1 MLLLQIVTSLG
12 GGGGTLYPI
21 KKQTK
26 STRILKIIIIRLNHN
41 SNGNNNNNNDDYD
54 DDNDTYDNNAFTC
67 HSCPI
72 HPLVTQGV
80 LQKLNLI

>member
-1 MLLLQIVTSLG
+1 M
-12 GGGGTLYPI
+12 
-21 KKQTK
+21 
-26 STRILKIIIIRLNHN
+26 ILKIILSDLII
-41 SNGNNNNNNDDYD
+41 SNGNNNNNNDDD